1 MAAPKKT
8 GAGAPKFTLNASL
21 LLTESEGKSLLKRR
35 DQKTDAREITV
46 QPAANAGLW
55 AVGDYTQ
62 QNGFDVTLSSGFTS
76 REEALN
82 AAQAWLLT
90 GKESTPKS
98 EPAPIWLDPE
108 GNWQLLSGTG
118 LWPLAPNH
126 TLLELRWVGD
136 GPAPDGCGLL
146 LRLNELDLPLAR
158 KVKRTY
164 ESGLQPRVSIV
175 ERRVMGSA
183 MFFKVKSSALTA
195 QL

>member
-1 MAAPKKT
+1 MAAPKK
-8 GAGAPKFTLNASL
+8 GAGAPKFTLDPSVT
-21 LLTESEGKSLLKRR
+21 LTESDAKSLLARR
-35 DQKTDAREITV
+35 DQTTDAREITV
-46 QPAANAGLW
+46 QPATNAGLW

-62 QNGFDVTLSSGFTS
+62 ENGFDVTLSAGFTS

-98 EPAPIWLDPE
+98 EPSPIWLDE
-108 GNWQLLSGTG
+108 SGNWQLLRGTG

-126 TLLELRWVGD
+126 TLLEIRWVGD

-158 KVKRTY
+158 KVKRAY
-164 ESGLQPRVSIV
+164 EGGAQPRVSIV
-175 ERRVMGSA
+175 ERRVVSSA
-183 MFFKVKSSALTA
+183 MFFTIKSSALVE
-195 QL
+195 QV

>member
-1 MAAPKKT
+1 MAAPKR
-8 GAGAPKFTLNASL
+8 GAGAPKFALDPSVT
-21 LLTESEGKSLLKRR
+21 LTESEGKSLLKRR

-46 QPAANAGLW
+46 QPAANPGLW

-62 QNGFDVTLSSGFTS
+62 QNAFDVTLSSGYTS

-90 GKESTPKS
+90 GKESTPTS

-108 GNWQLLSGTG
+108 GNWQLLDGIG

-126 TLLELRWVGD
+126 TLLSLGWVGD
-136 GPAPDGCGLL
+136 GPAPDGRGLL

-183 MFFKVKSSALTA
+183 MFFKVMSSALTA

>member
-1 MAAPKKT
+1 MAAPKKS
-8 GAGAPKFTLNASL
+8 GAGAPKFTLDASL
-21 LLTESEGKSLLKRR
+21 LLTESEGKSLIKRR
-35 DQKTDAREITV
+35 DQKSDAREITV

-82 AAQAWLLT
+82 AAQAWLLK

-108 GNWQLLSGTG
+108 GNWQLLGGIG

>member
-62 QNGFDVTLSSGFTS
+62 QNAFDVTLSSGFTS
-76 REEALN
+76 REEALK

-90 GKESTPKS
+90 GKESTPKG
-98 EPAPIWLDPE
+98 EPSPIWLDE
-108 GNWQLLSGTG
+108 SGNWKLVDGAG

-126 TLLELRWVGD
+126 TLLTIRWVGE
-136 GPAPDGCGLL
+136 GPAPDGYGLL

-175 ERRVMGSA
+175 ERRVMGSV

-195 QL
+195 QW

>member
-1 MAAPKKT
+1 MAAPKS
-8 GAGAPKFTLNASL
+8 GAGAPKFALDPSVT
-21 LLTESEGKSLLKRR
+21 LTESDGKSLIKRR
-35 DQKTDAREITV
+35 DQQSDAREITV

-82 AAQAWLLT
+82 AAQAWLLK

-98 EPAPIWLDPE
+98 EPAPIWLDDS

-158 KVKRTY
+158 KVKRAY
-164 ESGLQPRVSIV
+164 EAGAQPRVSIV

-183 MFFKVKSSALTA
+183 MFFQVKSSALTA

>member
-1 MAAPKKT
+1 MAAPKK
-8 GAGAPKFTLNASL
+8 GAGAPKFVLDPSVT
-21 LLTESEGKSLLKRR
+21 LTESDGKSLLKRR
-35 DQKTDAREITV
+35 DQQSDAREITV

-82 AAQAWLLT
+82 AAQAWLLK

-98 EPAPIWLDPE
+98 EPAPIWLDDS

-126 TLLELRWVGD
+126 TLLELRWVG
-136 GPAPDGCGLL
+136 GGSAPDGCGLL
-146 LRLNELDLPLAR
+146 LRVNELDLPLSR
-158 KVKRTY
+158 KVKRAY
-164 ESGLQPRVSIV
+164 EGGLQPRVSIV

-183 MFFKVKSSALTA
+183 MFFKVKASALTA
-195 QL
+195 QW

>member
-1 MAAPKKT
+1 METPKR
-8 GAGAPKFTLNASL
+8 GARAPKFVLNPSVT
-21 LLTESEGKSLLKRR
+21 LTESDAGSILKRR
-35 DQKTDAREITV
+35 DASNDAREMTV
-46 QPAANAGLW
+46 APATVPSYW
-55 AVGDYTQ
+55 AVSDYTQ
-62 QNGFDVTLSSGFTS
+62 GNGFDVTLSAGFTS
-76 REEALN
+76 REEALK

-90 GKESTPKS
+90 GKESTPKG

-108 GNWQLLSGTG
+108 GNWQLLGGTG

-126 TLLELRWVGD
+126 TLLEIRWVGE

-146 LRLNELDLPLAR
+146 LRVNELDLPLAR

>member
-1 MAAPKKT
+1 MMA
-8 GAGAPKFTLNASL
+8 
-21 LLTESEGKSLLKRR
+21 R
-35 DQKTDAREITV
+35 
-46 QPAANAGLW
+46 
-55 AVGDYTQ
+55 
-62 QNGFDVTLSSGFTS
+62 S
-76 REEALN
+76 RELDEQMRKRWVENGGEWLRFSEAD
-82 AAQAWLLT
+82 QARMR
-90 GKESTPKS
+90 
-98 EPAPIWLDPE
+98 
-108 GNWQLLSGTG
+108 QLLGGIG

>member
-1 MAAPKKT
+1 MAAPKKS
-8 GAGAPKFTLNASL
+8 GARAPKFTLDASL
-21 LLTESEGKSLLKRR
+21 LLTESDGKSLLKRR
-35 DQKTDAREITV
+35 DQKTDTREITV
-46 QPAANAGLW
+46 QPAPNAGLW
-55 AVGDYTQ
+55 TVGDYTQ
-62 QNGFDVTLSSGFTS
+62 QNGFDVTLSSGFMS

-90 GKESTPKS
+90 GKESTPKN

-146 LRLNELDLPLAR
+146 LRLNELELPLAR

-195 QL
+195 QW